1 MDLYILLKNELIDTA
16 TNSVLFTDVVA
27 VFNSKDLL
35 DKTLN
40 ECKDTDSI
48 FYEVKVMPM
57 NILIDNETTDDIL
70 SEMVKDGSL
79 EVFVDEDGNFH
90 FEAKNED

>member
-16 TNSVLFTDVVA
+16 TNSILFTDVVA

-57 NILIDNETTDDIL
+57 NILIDTETTEDIL
-70 SEMVKDGSL
+70 SEMVNDGTL
-79 EVFVDEDGNFH
+79 EVFVDENGNFH
-90 FEAKNED
+90 FEKKK

>member
-35 DKTLN
+35 DKALN
-40 ECKDTDSI
+40 ECQDTDSI

-57 NILIDNETTDDIL
+57 NILIDTETTDDIL
-70 SEMVKDGSL
+70 SEMVNDGSL
-79 EVFVDEDGNFH
+79 EVFVDENGNFH
-90 FEAKNED
+90 FEKKNED

>member
-57 NILIDNETTDDIL
+57 NILIDTETTDDIL
-70 SEMVKDGSL
+70 SEMVSDGTL
-79 EVFVDEDGNFH
+79 EVFVDENGNFH
-90 FEAKNED
+90 FEKKNED